1 MKSQNASFLKKFFL
15 KFKYSY
21 EGLVDGI
28 LHDFSI
34 QLQFGLG
41 LIAILVAV
49 LLKFT
54 DIEWCI
60 WILCIAQVIGME
72 YINSSIESIIDRF
85 DPSWN
90 ILIKQAKDLGSA
102 AVLLSAMLAGVVGI
116 ILIARHLL

>member
-1 MKSQNASFLKKFFL
+1 MKSQNVSFIAKFFL
-15 KFKYSY
+15 KFKYSSD
-21 EGLVDGI
+21 GLIDGL

-41 LIAILVAV
+41 LIAILIAFI
-49 LLKFT
+49 LQFT

-60 WILCIAQVIGME
+60 LIVCIAQVIGME

-90 ILIKQAKDLGSA
+90 LLTKQAKDLGSA
-102 AVLLSAMLAGVVGI
+102 AVFLSALLSAVVGM
-116 ILIARHLL
+116 ILISRHLL

>member
-1 MKSQNASFLKKFFL
+1 MKSQNVSILKKFLL
-15 KFKYSY
+15 KFKYSFD
-21 EGLVDGI
+21 GLVDGL

-41 LIAILVAV
+41 LIAILIAF

-54 DIEWCI
+54 DLEWCI
-60 WILCIAQVIGME
+60 WIICIAQVIGME

-90 ILIKQAKDLGSA
+90 ILTKQAKDLGSA
-102 AVLLSAMLAGVVGI
+102 AVMLSALLAGVVGF
-116 ILIARHLL
+116 ILITRHLL